1 MARKT
6 LAPHRLPLG
15 TVRDAALA
23 CGIPVQDLVV
33 RHFGDRSWKVEVISP
48 WGWKLWLPGKVAKAR
63 EIADRLE
70 AQRLVCAFDVLDT
83 GGFDVI
89 FERA

>member
-6 LAPHRLPLG
+6 LEPHRLPLG

-23 CGIPVQDLVV
+23 CAIPEKDLVV
-33 RHFGDRSWKVEVISP
+33 RHYADRSWKVEVISP
-48 WGWKLWLPGKVAKAR
+48 WGWRLWLPGKVAKAR

-70 AQRLVCAFDVLDT
+70 AQGLVCAFDVLDT

-89 FERA
+89 FELA